1 MEKTDQLDDN
11 LQFISLPTHGLEHT
25 IPFQDHTV
33 CFGDCSFSSHPQGK
47 RKWRRID
54 WGRVAVA
61 VSASVISI
69 MLASGMGKTLLDD
82 SLFFPLYNA
91 RRSNAKQSTTRET
104 NRATIQ
110 NMVQFTSV
118 NDDAS
123 T

>member
-1 MEKTDQLDDN
+1 MT
-11 LQFISLPTHGLEHT
+11 
-25 IPFQDHTV
+25 
-33 CFGDCSFSSHPQGK
+33 
-47 RKWRRID
+47 
-54 WGRVAVA
+54 VA

-82 SLFFPLYNA
+82 SLLFPLYDA

>member
-1 MEKTDQLDDN
+1 
-11 LQFISLPTHGLEHT
+11 
-25 IPFQDHTV
+25 
-33 CFGDCSFSSHPQGK
+33 
-47 RKWRRID
+47 
-54 WGRVAVA
+54 
-61 VSASVISI
+61 

-82 SLFFPLYNA
+82 SLLFPLYDA
-91 RRSNAKQSTTRET
+91 RRSKAKQSTTRET

>member
-1 MEKTDQLDDN
+1 
-11 LQFISLPTHGLEHT
+11 
-25 IPFQDHTV
+25 
-33 CFGDCSFSSHPQGK
+33 
-47 RKWRRID
+47 
-54 WGRVAVA
+54 
-61 VSASVISI
+61 

-82 SLFFPLYNA
+82 SQLFPPYDA